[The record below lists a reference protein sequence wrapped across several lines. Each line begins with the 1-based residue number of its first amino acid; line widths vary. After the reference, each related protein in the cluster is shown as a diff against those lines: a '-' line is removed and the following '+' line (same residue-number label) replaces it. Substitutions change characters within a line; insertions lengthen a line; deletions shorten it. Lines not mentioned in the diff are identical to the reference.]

1 MKEQNKIPTGKVE
14 RAMKLVGT
22 GARIGGN
29 YLKYYTKKTVGI
41 DGTDALHKDNAE
53 DIYNSLSKLKGSALK
68 VTQML
73 SMDRNFLPRAYT
85 EKFAMSQYS
94 APPMSGP
101 LVEKTIRNS
110 CKKSAS
116 ELFDKFESKSAAAAS
131 IGQVHR
137 AWLGN
142 KKLAVKVQYPGVADS
157 IKSDLKLVKPIA
169 KAMFGL
175 PQVEMDKYFEEVEE
189 KLLEETDYQ
198 LEIKNGMA
206 IKQLCSAIEN
216 IFFPEYYPELSS
228 DRVIVMDWLEGLH
241 LKEFLETQPSQETK
255 NIAAQA
261 LWDFYEFQLHELK
274 ELHADPHPGNFL
286 FQPDGK
292 TGVIDFGCIKKIPHD
307 FYYHYFPLIIG
318 QVQDDH
324 ETVKV
329 LLEKIEV
336 IFAEDEESLKN
347 EITEAF
353 LKMTKLL
360 SKPFTQKTFKFS
372 SEYIDAIYA
381 LGEDMMQMEEI
392 KKPSRSRGSKHA
404 LYINRAF
411 FGLYTL
417 LADLEAEIDTA
428 PGEWLKPLL
437 APLHQADPE

>member
-1 MKEQNKIPTGKVE
+1 MKEQHKIPTGKVE

-29 YLKYYTKKTVGI
+29 YLKYYTKKSVGI
-41 DGTDALHKDNAE
+41 DDTETLHKDNAE

-73 SMDRNFLPRAYT
+73 SMDKNFLPRAYT

-94 APPMSGP
+94 APPMSAP

-110 CKKSAS
+110 CKKSTA
-116 ELFDKFESKSAAAAS
+116 ELFDYFESKSAAAAS

-137 AWLGN
+137 A
-142 KKLAVKVQYPGVADS
+142 KKDGKNLAVKVQYPGVADS

-175 PQVEMDKYFEEVEE
+175 PQVEMDKYFTEVEE
-189 KLLEETDYQ
+189 KLLEETDYF
-198 LEIKNGMA
+198 LEIKNGTQ
-206 IKQLCSAIEN
+206 IRELCSHIKN
-216 IFFPEYYPELSS
+216 VFFPGYYPELSG
-228 DRVIVMDWLEGLH
+228 DRVIVMDWLDGLH
-241 LKEFLETQPSQETK
+241 LKEFLATSPTQKVK

-261 LWDFYEFQLHELK
+261 LWDFYEFQLHDLK

-292 TGVIDFGCIKKIPHD
+292 IGIIDFGCIKKIPED
-307 FYYHYFPLIIG
+307 FYYNYFPLIIG
-318 QVQDDH
+318 QVQNDL
-324 ETVKV
+324 EKVKI

-336 IFAEDEESLKN
+336 IFPEDESELKE
-347 EITEAF
+347 EITTAF

-360 SKPFTQKTFKFS
+360 SKPFTQKKFVFS
-372 SEYIDAIYA
+372 AEYIDSIYE
-381 LGEDMMQMEEI
+381 LGEEMMQLDEI
-392 KKPSRSRGSKHA
+392 KRPTKSRGSRHA

-417 LADLEAEIDTA
+417 LADLEAEIDTE
-428 PGEWLKPLL
+428 PGAWLSPLVNRNP
-437 APLHQADPE
+437 A